1 MVWPSSGL
9 ERNLLAGPQ
18 RLLASCFGQL
28 KAKAPRVDPCSI
40 SANSAQL
47 LSTSWVSESFD
58 IKTHFSGFRLP
69 SNQQTFPSLNYF
81 GFILPTRTFLSY
93 LPFKCLL
100 NRPSMPKTL
109 TLLRSSH
116 RFLRLRLPNRSYI
129 ENKYSLILLKAQPS
143 CHSLKLAP
151 YGIFILRSA
160 FSPCF
165 QL

>member
-58 IKTHFSGFRLP
+58 IKSTQVTANQASIALLGFKLFIFEGNLFVSG
-69 SNQQTFPSLNYF
+69 
-81 GFILPTRTFLSY
+81 
-93 LPFKCLL
+93 
-100 NRPSMPKTL
+100 
-109 TLLRSSH
+109 
-116 RFLRLRLPNRSYI
+116 
-129 ENKYSLILLKAQPS
+129 LLKFRRMS
-143 CHSLKLAP
+143 IGLVV
-151 YGIFILRSA
+151 
-160 FSPCF
+160 
-165 QL
+165 